1 MNRSCVIELSV
12 LISIIVLVC
21 VQDQIISSLYIKEK
35 SVSSATS
42 LGISLS
48 TFIEAQI
55 IFFIITIFIAINI
68 VSIMVWLFGNF
79 RRTESQGL
87 LFNTILARRSI
98 LGENQ
103 FGSKQRN

>member
-12 LISIIVLVC
+12 LISIILVC
-21 VQDQIISSLYIKEK
+21 VQDQIISSVYIKEK

-48 TFIEAQI
+48 MFIEAQI
-55 IFFIITIFIAINI
+55 IFFVITIFIAINI
-68 VSIMVWLFGNF
+68 FSIMVWLFGNF
-79 RRTESQGL
+79 RKTESQDL
-87 LFNTILARRSI
+87 LLSTILARRSI

-103 FGSKQRN
+103 FRSKQRN